1 MARRT
6 QFHTIVLSGKRPDGQ
21 YGICSVCVEAAD
33 IEKAKKQAI
42 AEAEEDGITEVKVQF
57 TL

>member
-1 MARRT
+1 VTSRARY
-6 QFHTIVLSGKRPDGQ
+6 FTIVLSGKRPDGQ
-21 YGICSVCVEAAD
+21 YGICPVCVEATD
-33 IEKAKKQAI
+33 IEAAKKQAI